1 MHQQPAM
8 TAQTKQNIM
17 DAFWSLYCEKRIDR
31 ITVREIAARA
41 GYHRGTFYE
50 YFTDVYDVLEQVEQ
64 ALIPSENE
72 LPPTTGASDQPMD
85 AFLKLYEQNNKYY
98 SILLGS
104 HGDPSFAA
112 KLKASVKPVII
123 SQIAGK
129 GPYNDAET
137 EYVAEFILSSMI
149 GVLSYW
155 FQNKQTLPA
164 ERLVALM
171 SGLMNHGV
179 MSSLHRQPAPT
190 PPNHCAASHQSVDD

>member
-1 MHQQPAM
+1 
-8 TAQTKQNIM
+8 M

-50 YFTDVYDVLEQVEQ
+50 YFSDVYDVLEQVEQ
-64 ALIPSENE
+64 ALIPGENE
-72 LPPTTGASDQPMD
+72 LPSTTGAAGQPMD
-85 AFLKLYEQNNKYY
+85 AFLKLYEQNSKYY
-98 SILLGS
+98 SVLLGS
-104 HGDPSFAA
+104 RGDPSFAT
-112 KLKASVKPVII
+112 KLKASVKPMILGP
-123 SQIAGK
+123 IADSGS
-129 GPYNDAET
+129 YSHTEA

-164 ERLVALM
+164 EQLVGLM

-179 MSSLHRQPAPT
+179 MGSLHPQPAAAL
-190 PPNHCAASHQSVDD
+190 PNHCAASRPSMND